1 MDLSE
6 LLSAAKA
13 IRDATRIA
21 ADRDTHAAACPA
33 AIAAACLG
41 TYVAADYVIYA
52 AAYGTMH
59 HAACDVQETYGLE

>member
-21 ADRDTHAAACPA
+21 ADRDTHAAAYPA

-41 TYVAADYVIYA
+41 TYVAADYV
-52 AAYGTMH
+52 TTH